1 MPDQTIDN
9 NKNQEKAKEI
19 ESIDWIKVPE
29 TVIED
34 LDLLPHQITDIQL
47 YILSGLY
54 NEGAVT
60 TRGVWKR
67 ALLKKFQMEVR
78 ASNVIEE
85 EKSKENIFNK
95 VKDIISNSNEEEKI
109 KEYLSYS
116 EVVSNVKDR
125 GMMESDFM
133 DVIETSYQITNS
145 SKPAYETVLNNLES
159 LESQNLVRRKPGT
172 NVNAKYLWMMNP
184 KLLKHYRKRREEV
197 KERLDLEPRTLN
209 FYNIVDP
216 ENLS

>member
-1 MPDQTIDN
+1 MPDQTIENEDDEV
-9 NKNQEKAKEI
+9 KAEKI
-19 ESIDWIKVPE
+19 ESIDWIKVPD
-29 TVIED
+29 TVKED

-67 ALLKKFQMEVR
+67 ALFKKFQMEVR
-78 ASNVIEE
+78 ASEVIEE
-85 EKSKENIFNK
+85 EKSKKNIFNK
-95 VKDIISNSNEEEKI
+95 VKDIISNSNEEK
-109 KEYLSYS
+109 KFREYLSYS
-116 EVVSNVKDR
+116 EVVSNIKDR
-125 GMMESDFM
+125 GMTEKEFTNQ
-133 DVIETSYQITNS
+133 IETSYSITNT

-159 LESQNLVRRKPGT
+159 LEQQSLVRRKPGT

-197 KERLDLEPRTLN
+197 KHNPDLEPRTLN
-209 FYNIVDP
+209 FYNISDP
-216 ENLS
+216 ASLS